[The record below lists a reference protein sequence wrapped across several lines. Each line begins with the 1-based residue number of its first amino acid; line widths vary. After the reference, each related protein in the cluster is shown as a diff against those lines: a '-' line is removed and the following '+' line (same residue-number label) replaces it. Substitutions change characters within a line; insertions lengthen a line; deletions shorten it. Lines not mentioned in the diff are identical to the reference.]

1 MQKNKTLRF
10 FIFSLFFGLLFT
22 TALPVFSQ
30 ALFNSNLTA
39 TESQKLA
46 NGEILIRNIGKAKNV
61 CLNPV
66 TAQAAHLIESVTKLK
81 PSYLAEVIQVL
92 PASGNEDLLKK
103 LKPLLLDIEGYV
115 GIPYW
120 SERNQRFYDLYS
132 SAAIVR
138 SDVSENGGNMNVDLV
153 MEPFGKINVDI
164 DLTAGGSE
172 LFYRMK
178 NTSGVSYGNMTV
190 VRPEKMQSFVYAFA
204 YDDFIVLYG
213 IGGVNA
219 PSVFFLR
226 DRIETSFINRIKT
239 FCKFIF
245 EKM

>member
-10 FIFSLFFGLLFT
+10 FVFGLFFGLFFT
-22 TALPVFSQ
+22 AALPVFSQ
-30 ALFNSNLTA
+30 ALFNANLTA
-39 TESQKLA
+39 AERQKLE

-66 TAQAAHLIESVTKLK
+66 TAQAAHLIERVTKLK

-92 PASGNEDLLKK
+92 PVSGNEDFLKK

-120 SERNQRFYDLYS
+120 SERNQCFYDLYS
-132 SAAIVR
+132 SASIVR
-138 SDVSENGGNMNVDLV
+138 SDISENDGNMNVDLV
-153 MEPFGKINVDI
+153 MNPFGNINVNI
-164 DLTAGGSE
+164 SLTSNDSE

-178 NTSGVSYGNMTV
+178 NTSGVTYNNMTV
-190 VRPEKMQSFVYAFA
+190 VRPEKMQSFVYAFV
-204 YDDFIVLYG
+204 YNDFIVLYG

-226 DRIETSFINRIKT
+226 ERIETSFINRIKT

-245 EKM
+245 EKI

>member
-1 MQKNKTLRF
+1 MRKNDTLRF
-10 FIFSLFFGLLFT
+10 FIFFLGIVFT
-22 TALPVFSQ
+22 APLPVFSQ
-30 ALFNSNLTA
+30 ALFNANLSA
-39 TESQKLA
+39 AESQKLA
-46 NGEILIRNIGKAKNV
+46 NGEILIRNIGKAKNI

-66 TAQAAHLIESVTKLK
+66 TAQAANLIENVTKLK
-81 PSYLAEVIQVL
+81 PAYLAEVIQVL

-120 SERNQRFYDLYS
+120 SERNQQFYDLYS
-132 SAAIVR
+132 SASIVR
-138 SDVSENGGNMNVDLV
+138 SGIAENGGNMNVDLV
-153 MEPFGKINVDI
+153 MNPFGNINVDI
-164 DLTAGGSE
+164 DLTDSGSE

-178 NTSGVSYGNMTV
+178 NTGGVAYDNITV

-204 YDDFIVLYG
+204 YNDFIVLYG

-219 PSVFFLR
+219 PSIFFLR

>member
-10 FIFSLFFGLLFT
+10 FIFSLFFGLFAT
-22 TALPVFSQ
+22 AALPVFSQ

-66 TAQAAHLIESVTKLK
+66 TAQAAHLIGSVTKLK

-92 PASGNEDLLKK
+92 PANGNEDLLKK

-120 SERNQRFYDLYS
+120 SERNQCFYDLYS

-138 SDVSENGGNMNVDLV
+138 SDISENGGNMNVDLV
-153 MEPFGKINVDI
+153 MNPFGNINVDI
-164 DLTAGGSE
+164 DLTGSDTE

-178 NTSGVSYGNMTV
+178 NTVGVTYNNMTV
-190 VRPEKMQSFVYAFA
+190 VRPEKMQSFVYAFE
-204 YDDFIVLYG
+204 YNDFIVLYG

-226 DRIETSFINRIKT
+226 ERIETSFINRIKT

>member
-10 FIFSLFFGLLFT
+10 FVFGLFFGLFFT
-22 TALPVFSQ
+22 AALPVFSQ
-30 ALFNSNLTA
+30 ALFNANLTA
-39 TESQKLA
+39 AERQKLE

-66 TAQAAHLIESVTKLK
+66 TAQAAHLIERVTKLK

-92 PASGNEDLLKK
+92 PVSGNEDFLKK

-132 SAAIVR
+132 SASIVR
-138 SDVSENGGNMNVDLV
+138 SDISENDGNMNVDLV
-153 MEPFGKINVDI
+153 MNPFGNINVDI
-164 DLTAGGSE
+164 DLTGNDSE

-178 NTSGVSYGNMTV
+178 NTSGVVYNNMTV
-190 VRPEKMQSFVYAFA
+190 VRPEKMQSFVYAFV
-204 YDDFIVLYG
+204 YNDFIVLYG

-226 DRIETSFINRIKT
+226 ERIETSFINRIKT

-245 EKM
+245 EKI

>member
-10 FIFSLFFGLLFT
+10 FIFRLFFGLFFAA
-22 TALPVFSQ
+22 ALPVFSQ

-39 TESQKLA
+39 AESQKLA
-46 NGEILIRNIGKAKNV
+46 NGEILIRNIGKAKNI

-66 TAQAAHLIESVTKLK
+66 TAQAAHLIENVTKLK

-120 SERNQRFYDLYS
+120 SERNQCFYDLYS

-138 SDVSENGGNMNVDLV
+138 SDVSENGVNMNVDLV
-153 MEPFGKINVDI
+153 MNPFGNINVDI
-164 DLTAGGSE
+164 DLTGSDTE

-178 NTSGVSYGNMTV
+178 NTGGVAYNNMTV
-190 VRPEKMQSFVYAFA
+190 VRPEKMQSFVYAFE
-204 YDDFIVLYG
+204 YNDFIVLYG